1 MQRQAK
7 PTMHKLSDNE
17 LAWIEFLR
25 LLSHDRVPAPTLA
38 AVQALRLTLK
48 GREVRICSRDC
59 AQG

>member
-1 MQRQAK
+1 MQRQSK

-25 LLSHDRVPAPTLA
+25 LLSHDRVQSPTLA
-38 AVQALRLTLK
+38 AVQALRLALNGPKFT
-48 GREVRICSRDC
+48 ICIHDC